1 MSKPTLSHNR
11 LRAGMGGLAV
21 AFAIWKIRG
30 HYNVPVKDP
39 FLDVSLRYRQPT

>member
-1 MSKPTLSHNR
+1 
-11 LRAGMGGLAV
+11 MGGLAV